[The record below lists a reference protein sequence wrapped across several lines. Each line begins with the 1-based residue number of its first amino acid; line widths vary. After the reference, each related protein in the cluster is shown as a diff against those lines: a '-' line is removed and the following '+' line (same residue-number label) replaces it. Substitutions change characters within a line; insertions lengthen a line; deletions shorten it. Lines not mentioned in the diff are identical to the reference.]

1 MKERDWE
8 RQMEWVKGAA
18 RQSEGEM
25 EIEKEKEGER
35 DLKLQLIYE
44 INKMTIFMNKI

>member
-8 RQMEWVKGAA
+8 GRMEWVKGAA
-18 RQSEGEM
+18 RKSEGEM

-35 DLKLQLIYE
+35 DLKL
-44 INKMTIFMNKI
+44 

>member
-1 MKERDWE
+1 
-8 RQMEWVKGAA
+8 
-18 RQSEGEM
+18 M

-35 DLKLQLIYE
+35 DLKLHLIYE

>member
-1 MKERDWE
+1 
-8 RQMEWVKGAA
+8 
-18 RQSEGEM
+18 M
-25 EIEKEKEGER
+25 EIEKGKGKGKEGER